1 MRQIIEYSTLLKE
14 LDIDSVRVLE
24 DLIIET
30 IYAVSEFK
38 LNQGSSCCF
47 INYRKYNIL
56 ISPENYL

>member
-38 LNQGSSCCF
+38 LIRGADAA
-47 INYRKYNIL
+47 L
-56 ISPENYL
+56 